1 MLTSLILA
9 TTSDTVAKAAESKS
23 KGSSLVG
30 LLPILLIG
38 VAMYFV
44 MIRPQKRKM
53 REAQSLLQQL
63 TEGDE
68 VITTGGIYGFINAID
83 GETIWLDIADNV
95 EIRMHRS
102 SISRRIDPK
111 VEPAG
116 GEPTNEAASE
126 AETPESDKN

>member
-1 MLTSLILA
+1 MFTSLILA
-9 TTSDTVAKAAESKS
+9 SADTVAKAAADKP
-23 KGSSLVG
+23 KGNSLVG

-53 REAQSLLQQL
+53 KDAQALLQQL

-83 GETIWLDIADNV
+83 GDTIWLDIADNV
-95 EIRMHRS
+95 EIRLHRS

-116 GEPTNEAASE
+116 GEPAKEATGE

>member
-1 MLTSLILA
+1 MFTSLILA
-9 TTSDTVAKAAESKS
+9 TADTVAQAADSKPKS
-23 KGSSLVG
+23 NPLIGM
-30 LLPILLIG
+30 LPILLIG

-53 REAQSLLQQL
+53 KAAQTLLQQL

-83 GETIWLDIADNV
+83 GDTIWLDIADNV

-116 GEPTNEAASE
+116 GEPAKEAGGE